1 MDTRIASQ
9 KVGFR
14 SAEVRRLFDW
24 IRAGESAAIVA
35 ASGIGKSNL
44 FNQLGDV
51 ETQQLY
57 LGDEAATTLVVRTN
71 FHYLPDFT
79 DRSVYSLM
87 LEQLELLEGQSER
100 LQLEPAVLEKISRS
114 HELLL
119 DAGGDVLKVQRYF
132 KLALQALL
140 ADPKR
145 RLAFLFDQFDE
156 VYEKAEPHL
165 FANLRGLRET
175 YKYRISFFTFSRDL
189 LPSWAEMEPAQE
201 EFYELLAANVMGL
214 RPYNRRD
221 ALTLL
226 ERVAERNR
234 LPLAES
240 TVERLFRLTGGHGG
254 LLRTAYL
261 AISSAGMS
269 LPEND
274 GAAAPSLLQVAA
286 VQSECSKIWHSLNV
300 SERKMLAHYARGQ
313 PAGAGGKEVE
323 QHLRVKGLLDE
334 AEETRVF
341 APLFELYVKEQ
352 DDFWEQPLYFDRAA
366 RQVWVLG
373 QPAPALTQLE
383 FRLFRLFHERE
394 GEVLVKDDL
403 VEAGWPNAQGGVSDE
418 AIVAAIARLRKK
430 IEPDPKNPRFL
441 QNVHNQ
447 GYVLKIDEENR
458 D

>member
-1 MDTRIASQ
+1 MGTKFVSQ
-9 KVGFR
+9 KMGFR
-14 SAEVRRLFDW
+14 DAEVRRLFDW
-24 IRAGESAAIVA
+24 LRAGESASIVA
-35 ASGIGKSNL
+35 VSGVGKSNL
-44 FNQLGDV
+44 FNHLGDV
-51 ETQQLY
+51 ETQQSY
-57 LGDEAATTLVVRTN
+57 LEDEAPRTIVVRAN

-79 DRSVYSLM
+79 DRSVYSLI
-87 LEQLELLEGQSER
+87 LEQLELLDSQRER
-100 LQLEPAVLEKISRS
+100 LQLEPEVLEKISRS

-132 KLALQALL
+132 KLALRALL

-156 VYEKAEPHL
+156 VYEKAEPRL
-165 FANLRGLRET
+165 FANLRGLREA
-175 YKYRISFFTFSRDL
+175 YKYRLSFFTFTRDL
-189 LPSWAEMEPAQE
+189 LPNWAEMEPAQE

-221 ALTLL
+221 AMALL
-226 ERVAERNR
+226 ERVATRNR

-240 TVERLFRLTGGHGG
+240 TAERLFRLTGGHGG

-261 AISSAGMS
+261 AISGAGMT

-274 GAAAPSLLQVAA
+274 SVAALALLQVAA
-286 VQSECSKIWHSLNV
+286 VQLECDKIWQSLNV
-300 SERKMLAHYARGQ
+300 LERKTLAYHVRNL
-313 PAGAGGKEVE
+313 PAAANSREVE
-323 QHLRVKGLLDE
+323 QQLQLKGLLDE

-341 APLFELYVKEQ
+341 APLFELYVKNQ
-352 DDFWEQPLYFDRAA
+352 DEFWEQPLYFDRAA

-383 FRLFRLFHERE
+383 FRLFRLFHARV

-418 AIVAAIARLRKK
+418 AIVAAVARLRKK
-430 IEPDPKNPRFL
+430 IEPDPKHPRFL
-441 QNVHNQ
+441 QNIHNQ
-447 GYVLKIDEENR
+447 GYMLKTEEMR